1 MNDIKELRKLVGTR
15 PLQLGAAGVLV
26 LNEKKEILLMK
37 RMEDKHWC
45 IPGGIVEMGER
56 VEETAMR
63 EVYEET
69 KLHIHD
75 MEFFKVYSGEQQHH
89 IYPNGDEVY
98 FVNVVF
104 ISSSYTGSPL
114 ADEVE
119 SEQVGFFDLAQLPEP
134 ILPTNK
140 GFFEDLRHAISKE

>member
-15 PLQLGAAGVLV
+15 PLQLGAAGVMV

-37 RMEDKHWC
+37 RKEDKHWC
-45 IPGGIVEMGER
+45 IPGGIVEMGKR
-56 VEETAMR
+56 VEEAAIR

-69 KLHIHD
+69 KLHIHN
-75 MEFFKVYSGEQQHH
+75 MELFNVYSGEQQHH

-104 ISSSYTGSPL
+104 TSSSYTGVPL
-114 ADEVE
+114 ADDVE
-119 SEQVGFFDLAQLPEP
+119 SEQVGFFNINELPEP
-134 ILPTNK
+134 ILPTNQAFLK
-140 GFFEDLRHAISKE
+140 DVRLTISRK